1 MFLHSCCSCIFFG
14 FSLGSSIMG
23 SWVIIFTIVIL
34 GVKVSSNSL
43 SYSDE
48 VVNIDEVG
56 DVCVEVVL
64 EMLHHVQVRLNVFV
78 SSNSWEWEGTI
89 HKFPCVNSWYGGFHF
104 FGNLK
109 SVQVVLFIKV
119 SWEHIH
125 LPVEFFFADPKFWLA
140 WSISWGKSIDNGI
153 ITGVLKLNSLSGEDS
168 EEHKISEFHFIKN
181 IIN

>member
-1 MFLHSCCSCIFFG
+1 
-14 FSLGSSIMG
+14 MG

-78 SSNSWEWEGTI
+78 SSNSWE
-89 HKFPCVNSWYGGFHF
+89 
-104 FGNLK
+104 
-109 SVQVVLFIKV
+109 
-119 SWEHIH
+119 
-125 LPVEFFFADPKFWLA
+125 
-140 WSISWGKSIDNGI
+140 
-153 ITGVLKLNSLSGEDS
+153 
-168 EEHKISEFHFIKN
+168 
-181 IIN
+181 